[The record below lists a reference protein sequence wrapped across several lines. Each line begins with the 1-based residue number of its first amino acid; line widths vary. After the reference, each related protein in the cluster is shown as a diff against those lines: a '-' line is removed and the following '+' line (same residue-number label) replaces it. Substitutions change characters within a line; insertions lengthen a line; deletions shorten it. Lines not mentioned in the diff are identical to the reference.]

1 MKIQEWR
8 FVMSKQS
15 KFAALAMGCA
25 FIFMVSLPYAALASE
40 DIPLVDGELWEK
52 SSPAE
57 KKSYLVGAGNLMVV
71 EYLYQNGSKQVP
83 SNDQTVIQRMYKAT
97 DGVTLDGLIGQI
109 DQWYQ
114 KHPDKMKEPVL
125 VVIWH
130 EIVEK

>member
-1 MKIQEWR
+1 
-8 FVMSKQS
+8 MSKQL
-15 KFAALAMGCA
+15 KFSAFAIVCSIALL
-25 FIFMVSLPYAALASE
+25 VSLPYATLASE
-40 DIPLVDGELWEK
+40 DIPLVDGELWK
-52 SSPAE
+52 QSSVAE

-83 SNDQTVIQRMYKAT
+83 SDDQTVVQRMYKAT

>member
-1 MKIQEWR
+1 
-8 FVMSKQS
+8 MSKQL
-15 KFAALAMGCA
+15 KFSAFTIICALALL
-25 FIFMVSLPYAALASE
+25 VSLPYATLASE
-40 DIPLVDGELWEK
+40 DIPLVDGELWKK
-52 SSPAE
+52 SSVAE

-83 SNDQTVIQRMYKAT
+83 SDDQTVVQRMYKAT

-109 DQWYQ
+109 DKWYQ
-114 KHPDKMKEPVL
+114 KHPDKMKEPVI

>member
-1 MKIQEWR
+1 
-8 FVMSKQS
+8 MSKQT

-71 EYLYQNGSKQVP
+71 EYLYQNGSKQVL
-83 SNDQTVIQRMYKAT
+83 SDDQTMVQRLYKAT
-97 DGVTLDGLIGQI
+97 DGVTLDELINQI

-114 KHPDKMKEPVL
+114 KNQDKMKEPVL

>member
-1 MKIQEWR
+1 
-8 FVMSKQS
+8 MSKQL
-15 KFAALAMGCA
+15 KFSAFAIVCALALL
-25 FIFMVSLPYAALASE
+25 VSLPYATLASE
-40 DIPLVDGELWEK
+40 DIPLVDGELWKK
-52 SSPAE
+52 SSVAE

-83 SNDQTVIQRMYKAT
+83 SDDQTVVQRMYKAT